1 MLHPRDA
8 VRYGPVI
15 NEVVTDLIK
24 RICYLRQASPCGT
37 LVTDVSNNLYLFSLE
52 GR

>member
-8 VRYGPVI
+8 VQYGPVI
-15 NEVVTDLIK
+15 NQVVTDLIK
-24 RICYLRQASPCGT
+24 RIRHLRQASPCGT